1 MTSSNDPQ
9 SAPESSD
16 RLHALRLVLADVV
29 RDWDSATVSCADK
42 AAVNAAFKAL
52 RGDGEPGVNEL
63 LTEGIRR
70 IGDLLA
76 GNPSDGLCEDTIRA
90 FQDLREELAPLTR
103 DDVRAIVR
111 EEWEKATDAALHT
124 LPLPDRDAKESAAA
138 ERSPRPTL
146 LRVEGE
152 PELGVGL
159 TPDGQ
164 VAIELCGHRVS
175 MPGGLACTLGRV
187 IVGFAELTGHLEAGE
202 SDER

>member
-63 LTEGIRR
+63 LTEGIREVGEEVR
-70 IGDLLA
+70 FA
-76 GNPSDGLCEDTIRA
+76 VETVEEA
-90 FQDLREELAPLTR
+90 LRR
-103 DDVRAIVR
+103 VRAAEAEGG
-111 EEWEKATDAALHT
+111 EEGM
-124 LPLPDRDAKESAAA
+124 AAA
-138 ERSPRPTL
+138 SSAQARPRSRYTATILLGGIEVEVTL
-146 LRVEGE
+146 AEA
-152 PELGVGL
+152 
-159 TPDGQ
+159 DGFRSLA
-164 VAIELCGHRVS
+164 VTG
-175 MPGGLACTLGRV
+175 GGLAASNCK
-187 IVGFAELTGHLEAGE
+187 AGE